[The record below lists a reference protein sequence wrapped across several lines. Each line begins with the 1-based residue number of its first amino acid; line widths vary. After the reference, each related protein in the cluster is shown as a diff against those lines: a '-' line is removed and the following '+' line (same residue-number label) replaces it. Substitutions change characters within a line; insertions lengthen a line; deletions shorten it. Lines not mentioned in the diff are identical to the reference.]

1 MFWFENDIRELEK
14 KAENADLLSRHAFYG
29 SSTIQMWNTLEE
41 DFPQANVLNLGVR
54 GCTLAASAWFFDRI
68 VLPFKPKSIIIYG
81 GDNDLGQERH
91 PEEAFLFFQQFVSLV
106 RKHLG
111 KDVPIGVI
119 SIKPSLARWNVN
131 DRIQATNEL
140 IKKETEKDDSELYFV
155 DIYHLMLNE
164 HNFPRAEYYK
174 ENGLHINKKGYDLW
188 REEILKLADCLFKK

>member
-1 MFWFENDIRELEK
+1 MFWFENDVRELENRAK
-14 KAENADLLSRHAFYG
+14 SDDSKSKHAFYG

-54 GCTLAASAWFFDRI
+54 GYTLAASAWFFNRLI
-68 VLPFKPKSIIIYG
+68 LPFSPKSIVIYG

-111 KDVPIGVI
+111 NIPIGVV

-131 DRIQATNEL
+131 DRILATNEL
-140 IKKETEKDDSELYFV
+140 IKKETEKDDSELYFI

-174 ENGLHINKKGYDLW
+174 ENGLHINRKGYDLW
-188 REEILKLADCLFKK
+188 RDEILKLGEYLFKD